1 MSTTAEVLEQPPVEP
16 EGGFRSYLRVVR
28 TPGMP
33 AWTSIVL
40 CQRLPVAMSPLALV
54 YLGHLAAH
62 SYAVGA
68 VLAGANAF
76 AEALTASVMGRRF
89 DRKPARTEIR
99 LVLGIQAILLL
110 ALAIP
115 ALVDPGTLPIWS
127 MVLLASGAGAIS
139 SGAHGGLRALL
150 VRTVD
155 PSAHHAALSL
165 ESSLTTL
172 VWAVGPAVVGLVALF
187 IGEAWPLVVC
197 AAIALHGMLIAGELH
212 DAGPALTGDEAPERV
227 KIFRLSWPAAFQEGA
242 VLVCVGAAYT
252 GLPQLLDSLGTDGEV
267 AGPVL
272 AAFAAAGMIGGLI
285 YGSRKWSGAY
295 RNQTTVLVMAV
306 VVLVGLAVVMPNA
319 ILVIA
324 LLILSG
330 LAGTPA
336 LVARAAGLQEL
347 LPESAW
353 AAGFSSLYA
362 AGGVGFGA
370 AGLIVAGLLESVGIR
385 TALIACV
392 ALAGA
397 AALIGAIGE
406 DVLAEDKARS
416 LET

>member
-1 MSTTAEVLEQPPVEP
+1 MTTTADVVEQPPVEP
-16 EGGFRSYLRVVR
+16 EGGFRSYRKVVR

-33 AWTSIVL
+33 AWTTIVL

-54 YLGHLAAH
+54 YLGHLAAD

-76 AEALTASVMGRRF
+76 AEAFTASVLGRRF
-89 DRKPARTEIR
+89 DRKSARAEIR
-99 LVLGIQAILLL
+99 LVLGLQASMLL

-115 ALVDPGTLPIWS
+115 NLIDAGSLPIWS
-127 MVLLASGAGAIS
+127 MVLLAAGAGAIS

-155 PSAHHAALSL
+155 PSVHHAALGL

-172 VWAVGPAVVGLVALF
+172 VWAVGPGVVGLVALF
-187 IGEAWPLVVC
+187 AGEAWPLVVC
-197 AAIALHGMLIAGELH
+197 AGIALHGILVAGELH
-212 DAGPALTGDEAPERV
+212 EAPPAQDASGERV
-227 KIFRLSWPAAFQEGA
+227 RIFRLSWPAAFQEGA
-242 VLVCVGAAYT
+242 VLMCVGAAYT
-252 GLPQLLDSLGTDGEV
+252 GLPELLDSLGTDGGV

-272 AAFAAAGMIGGLI
+272 AVFAVGGMIGGLI
-285 YGSRKWSGAY
+285 YGSRKWSGTY
-295 RNQTTVLVMAV
+295 RTQTLVLVMAV
-306 VVLVGLAVVMPNA
+306 AVLVGLAVVMPNA
-319 ILVIA
+319 VLVIA
-324 LLILSG
+324 LMILSG

-370 AGLIVAGLLESVGIR
+370 AGLIVAGLLEPVGIR
-385 TALIACV
+385 AALIACV
-392 ALAGA
+392 AIAAA

-406 DVLAEDKARS
+406 DVLAEAKARS
-416 LET
+416 AQT

>member
-1 MSTTAEVLEQPPVEP
+1 MSTTAEVVEQPPVEP
-16 EGGFRSYLRVVR
+16 EGGFRQYLKVVR

-54 YLGHLAAH
+54 YLGHLAAS

-89 DRKPARTEIR
+89 DRKPARREIR
-99 LVLGIQAILLL
+99 LVLGLQAAMLL

-115 ALVDPGTLPIWS
+115 TLIDPGSLPVWS
-127 MVLLASGAGAIS
+127 MLLLAAGAGAIS

-197 AAIALHGMLIAGELH
+197 AAIALHGLLAAGELH
-212 DAGPALTGDEAPERV
+212 VAEPAQSEDDDERV
-227 KIFRLSWPAAFQEGA
+227 RIFRLSWPAAFQEGA
-242 VLVCVGAAYT
+242 VLMCVGAAYT
-252 GLPQLLDSLGTDGEV
+252 GLPELLDSLGTDGEV

-285 YGSRKWSGAY
+285 YGGRKWSGAY
-295 RNQTTVLVMAV
+295 RTQTTVLVMAV
-306 VVLVGLAVVMPNA
+306 VVLVGLSVVMPNA

-324 LLILSG
+324 LMIASG

-370 AGLIVAGLLESVGIR
+370 AGLIIAGLLESVGVR
-385 TALIACV
+385 AALLTCIAI
-392 ALAGA
+392 AGA

-406 DVLAEDKARS
+406 DVLAEENARFV
-416 LET
+416 ET